1 MRLVF
6 GTFGLEVK
14 EEENMILT
22 RIAKAASHE
31 YKHPY
36 IHKCATRKRDD
47 SDKTDDVANVDTVLI
62 IPSFENGFG
71 RSGFGLG
78 RIDVD
83 DDDDDDDEDDI
94 PFNPFHF
101 NFRPIHN
108 PFSGIWENLQ
118 NTMKRLRDQMSRI
131 PTPGISYPFGK
142 IPEGANKTST
152 TKIIDGHIVTINETT
167 YNDNDSNATFVFKIR
182 TVDIQPQN
190 GTGFIGIDDNGDVNV
205 DNTDNGGGEQ
215 IEKDKDSKSLDS
227 NNNNNETTTERSVET
242 VEDPGNN
249 EIPDNQVETLTA

>member
-1 MRLVF
+1 MKSQLV
-6 GTFGLEVK
+6 
-14 EEENMILT
+14 ILVLVGFL
-22 RIAKAASHE
+22 AFAHCF
-31 YKHPY
+31 PG
-36 IHKCATRKRDD
+36 ATRNRDE
-47 SDKTDDVANVDTVLI
+47 SDKTDDLSNVDTVLI
-62 IPSFENGFG
+62 IPSFDNGFG

-78 RIDVD
+78 RIDL
-83 DDDDDDDEDDI
+83 DDDEDAT

-118 NTMKRLRDQMSRI
+118 NTMKRLRDQMSRL
-131 PTPGISYPFGK
+131 PTSGISYPFGK
-142 IPEGANKTST
+142 IPESANKTST

-167 YNDNDSNATFVFKIR
+167 YNDDDSNSTFVFKIR
-182 TVDIQPQN
+182 TVDIQPEN
-190 GTGFIGIDDNGDVNV
+190 GTDITGFNDGGNNGDNVENV
-205 DNTDNGGGEQ
+205 DNSDNGGGEQ

-227 NNNNNETTTERSVET
+227 NNNETTTERSVET